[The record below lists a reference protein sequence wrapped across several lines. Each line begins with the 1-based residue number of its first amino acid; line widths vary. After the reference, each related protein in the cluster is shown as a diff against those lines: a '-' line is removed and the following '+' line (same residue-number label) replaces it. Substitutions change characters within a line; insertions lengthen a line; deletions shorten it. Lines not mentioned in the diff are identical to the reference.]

1 MKKVTVIGLGKP
13 VVEDMTAEELA
24 LKQAEEKAWNDGA
37 FDRALAQLRKDRN
50 NLLAKTDW
58 TSSSDLTM
66 SAEMKE
72 YRQKLRDAT
81 EGLDTVEKIQA
92 YKFPDEVTK

>member
-37 FDRALAQLRKDRN
+37 LDSINR
-50 NLLAKTDW
+50 
-58 TSSSDLTM
+58 
-66 SAEMKE
+66 
-72 YRQKLRDAT
+72 YRFK
-81 EGLDTVEKIQA
+81 
-92 YKFPDEVTK
+92 

>member
-1 MKKVTVIGLGKP
+1 MPRYHKVNGVRIQF
-13 VVEDMTAEELA
+13 TAEEETA
-24 LKQAEEKAWNDGA
+24 RDAEEKAWADGA
-37 FDRALAQLRKDRN
+37 LDRALNSLREKRN

-66 SAEMKE
+66 STEMKE

-81 EGLDTVEKIQA
+81 EGLDTVEKVKA
-92 YKFPDEVTK
+92 YEFPTEVTK

>member
-58 TSSSDLTM
+58 TSSSDLIM